1 MTASPNGPHSGGDW
15 RLTCTA
21 WECRARFIQAI
32 LRHSNVAVTQ
42 ACYIKIAGQD
52 SVRAKPWFYAQ
63 LVLWI
68 SPLPLR

>member
-15 RLTCTA
+15 RLTCT
-21 WECRARFIQAI
+21 IQAI